1 MDQPALPTST
11 YEYAAWW
18 KLPAPDKGK
27 LIIIMI
33 AVFQMGWRFEYPA
46 IMLVFLPIVLRVVE
60 TLQVKMSSTC

>member
-1 MDQPALPTST
+1 M
-11 YEYAAWW
+11 
-18 KLPAPDKGK
+18 PAPDKGK